1 MIANALNF
9 LIGLAVSYVAI
20 FGTPASA
27 AVPWILA
34 PVGIAIVVLALIARR
49 SDFSGWQSATN
60 IVLGIVLLVITVI
73 NWAVIPV
80 SPLVTFWINLWV
92 GLTVASLA
100 LWAALYHPKE
110 GAVEAEVR
118 VAADSR

>member
-1 MIANALNF
+1 MIANVLNF
-9 LIGLAVSYVAI
+9 LIGLGVSYVAI
-20 FGTPASA
+20 FDTPANA
-27 AVPWILA
+27 PMRWILA
-34 PVGIAIVVLALIARR
+34 PVGIVIVMLALIARR

-60 IVLGIVLLVITVI
+60 IVLGIVLLVITVT

-110 GAVEAEVR
+110 KAAES
-118 VAADSR
+118 A

>member
-1 MIANALNF
+1 MIANVLNF
-9 LIGLAVSYVAI
+9 LIGLGVSYVAI
-20 FGTPASA
+20 FDTPANA
-27 AVPWILA
+27 PMRWILA
-34 PVGIAIVVLALIARR
+34 PVGIVIVMLALIARR

-60 IVLGIVLLVITVI
+60 TVLGLVLVVITLI
-73 NWAVIPV
+73 NWAVPL

-110 GAVEAEVR
+110 KAAES
-118 VAADSR
+118 A

>member
-1 MIANALNF
+1 MIANVLNF
-9 LIGLAVSYVAI
+9 LIGLGVSYVAI
-20 FGTPASA
+20 FDTPANA
-27 AVPWILA
+27 PMRWILA
-34 PVGIAIVVLALIARR
+34 PVGIVIVMLALIARR

-60 IVLGIVLLVITVI
+60 TVLGLVLVVITLI
-73 NWAVIPV
+73 NWAVTL

-110 GAVEAEVR
+110 KAAES
-118 VAADSR
+118 A